1 MKIFSQK
8 NPLWAKKLLGASK
21 LTMAGY
27 GCTTTALAEVN
38 NRFGANC
45 TPDQVA
51 AHKDWYT
58 ATGLIM
64 WNALDLQHAVFEWR
78 YYGYNSAKV
87 LEALND
93 PNNKAV
99 LLEVNMPGAAKHW
112 LKGEAIG
119 NNNVIYAR
127 DPIDGSMVDIA
138 KKYGAITGSAHF
150 KKRI

>member
-1 MKIFSQK
+1 MNIFSQK
-8 NPLWAKKLLGASK
+8 NKVWAEKKLGGSALK
-21 LTMAGY
+21 MKDY

-51 AHKDWYT
+51 AHKNWYT
-58 ATGLIM
+58 ATGLVL
-64 WNALDLQHAVFEWR
+64 WSALELQHAIFEWR
-78 YYGYNSAKV
+78 QYGYNAAKV
-87 LEALND
+87 LEALDD

-112 LKGEAIG
+112 LKAEGLG
-119 NNNVIYAR
+119 DDGVIYAR
-127 DPIDGSMVDIA
+127 DPINGSIVDVK
-138 KKYGAITGSAHF
+138 KKYGSITGSAHF